1 MSLLGDLLK
10 TASDAMRLSSDVIR
24 YQMVTR
30 KRAVRRR
37 VSRFVICLA
46 MGLIA
51 LGFVGAGIGLLLHG
65 AYLLVADAVGGGP
78 SGLIIGAA
86 SILLAGL
93 LMLLACGTG
102 GRS

>member
-30 KRAVRRR
+30 KRAVQRR
-37 VSRFVICLA
+37 VSRFVICIA
-46 MGLIA
+46 VGLIA
-51 LGFVGAGIGLLLHG
+51 LGFVGAGMGLLLHG
-65 AYLLVADAVGGGP
+65 AYLLVAHAVGGGP